1 MGWIMWECSSV
12 PVIGGIVVNGSSDD
26 VGDTVGFATRN
37 W

>member
-1 MGWIMWECSSV
+1 MFVGSCD
-12 PVIGGIVVNGSSDD
+12 GGIVVDGSSDD